1 MSMSDGEPALERVSM
16 QRVFEDLKIGDNTCV
31 FPRQLLHILS
41 ACYDKRLLLDSV
53 GVFRRR
59 QCCQLLLFHLSALGA
74 VH

>member
-1 MSMSDGEPALERVSM
+1 MHRVVEDVGISDSA
-16 QRVFEDLKIGDNTCV
+16 CV
-31 FPRQLLHILS
+31 FPRQLLHTPS
-41 ACYDKRLLLDSV
+41 VVYDKRLLLDSV